1 MFIHKTVDYYIT
13 STPQISIRLHT
24 PAISKVAGVFYI
36 QKPKFRDVNTAL
48 DFCPV
53 ILGITG
59 RLLHL
64 VILVDG

>member
-1 MFIHKTVDYYIT
+1 MEYYIT
-13 STPQISIRLHT
+13 STPQISIRLHALVT
-24 PAISKVAGVFYI
+24 STVAGVFFI

-53 ILGITG
+53 ILGITW
-59 RLLHL
+59 RLFHL